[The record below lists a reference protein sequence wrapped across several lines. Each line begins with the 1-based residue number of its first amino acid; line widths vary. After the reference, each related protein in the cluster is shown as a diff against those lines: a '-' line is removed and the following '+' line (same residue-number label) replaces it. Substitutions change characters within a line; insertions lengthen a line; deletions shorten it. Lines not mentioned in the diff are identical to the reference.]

1 MKSSVLLD
9 CTFRDGGYYNN
20 WKFEEN
26 LVRKYISA
34 ISLTGVDVVEIGFRF
49 LKKSDEYGKFAY
61 CDDCYIDKLNIPKEI
76 SVAVM
81 INANEYIEYEN
92 SFGDAIKYAFI
103 SKEESRIDIVR
114 IATNISD
121 IYMCKLFAKRLKTL
135 GYKVFLNLMKIDT
148 IEHSNLLL
156 HIQNIETWKCVDTLY
171 FADSFGS
178 MNIKSIQNIVNT
190 IKSKWTGEIG
200 IHAHD
205 NKGHALIN
213 TLSSFEYGVN
223 YLDATILGMGRGA
236 GNTKMENLLV
246 EMKDKGIDKYN
257 PDAIFLL
264 ALKEFACLQEH
275 YKWGSSTYYYLSAV
289 HGIHPTYVQEMLSD
303 DRYETSQILS
313 AINFLKNKVSSSYSL
328 KDMMDALYNSIGSE
342 FGKWSAKDWLIGK
355 EVLIVGSGPNTKKYL
370 DKVKKYIKTNNPI
383 VLCLNVNH
391 DFPQELVYSYIAC
404 HESRIPI
411 EIDLYEGLKKPMI
424 LPLSRMPKEVS
435 GILSG
440 INILDY
446 GLRIQKNKLDVYE
459 NGCVLNKPLALI
471 YALSLASV
479 ANVKRVSLVGMDGYL
494 KNNIKQQ
501 EMLREIERF
510 LESNNNLNIISIT
523 PTSYQFKQDLI
534 I

>member
-1 MKSSVLLD
+1 
-9 CTFRDGGYYNN
+9 
-20 WKFEEN
+20 
-26 LVRKYISA
+26 
-34 ISLTGVDVVEIGFRF
+34 
-49 LKKSDEYGKFAY
+49 
-61 CDDCYIDKLNIPKEI
+61 
-76 SVAVM
+76 
-81 INANEYIEYEN
+81 
-92 SFGDAIKYAFI
+92 
-103 SKEESRIDIVR
+103 
-114 IATNISD
+114 
-121 IYMCKLFAKRLKTL
+121 
-135 GYKVFLNLMKIDT
+135 
-148 IEHSNLLL
+148 
-156 HIQNIETWKCVDTLY
+156 
-171 FADSFGS
+171 
-178 MNIKSIQNIVNT
+178 
-190 IKSKWTGEIG
+190 
-200 IHAHD
+200 
-205 NKGHALIN
+205 
-213 TLSSFEYGVN
+213 
-223 YLDATILGMGRGA
+223 
-236 GNTKMENLLV
+236 
-246 EMKDKGIDKYN
+246 
-257 PDAIFLL
+257 
-264 ALKEFACLQEH
+264 LKE
-275 YKWGSSTYYYLSAV
+275 
-289 HGIHPTYVQEMLSD
+289 
-303 DRYETSQILS
+303 
-313 AINFLKNKVSSSYSL
+313 
-328 KDMMDALYNSIGSE
+328 MMDALYNSIGSE